1 MKATVEQQQAEV
13 AQQQQEAQRR
23 LAEVKQREAAA
34 QERVTQAE
42 AKATVAEEEAARWET
57 LRAVR
62 LHVLVVCSD
71 HSAATHPPAAGPP
84 APDNRFPAP
93 GCLLQGAC

>member
-1 MKATVEQQQAEV
+1 LKAAVEQQQAEV

-23 LAEVKQREAAA
+23 LAEVKQQEAAA

-42 AKATVAEEEAARWET
+42 AKAAAAEEEAARWDT

-62 LHVLVVCSD
+62 LHVLVVCYIVCSFR
-71 HSAATHPPAAGPP
+71 HHPPAHCWDAST
-84 APDNRFPAP
+84 
-93 GCLLQGAC
+93 